1 MVNMELLSKTLAHGR
16 SRYIG
21 MLYSDTHFMVSTVL
35 PLQPSGRIL
44 GDRVMQYFILL
55 MAWTPKPA
63 YLGLNLPVSVTSST
77 TYLLVTLG
85 KNLIFEGQ
93 CSLISVNKKKWIS
106 EIPNKS

>member
-1 MVNMELLSKTLAHGR
+1 MIFLKYSYWEVALMEQKEHPG
-16 SRYIG
+16 
-21 MLYSDTHFMVSTVL
+21 
-35 PLQPSGRIL
+35 
-44 GDRVMQYFILL
+44 
-55 MAWTPKPA
+55 
-63 YLGLNLPVSVTSST
+63 SVTSST

>member
-1 MVNMELLSKTLAHGR
+1 MIFLK
-16 SRYIG
+16 
-21 MLYSDTHFMVSTVL
+21 YSYQEVALTEQKEH
-35 PLQPSGRIL
+35 P
-44 GDRVMQYFILL
+44 
-55 MAWTPKPA
+55 
-63 YLGLNLPVSVTSST
+63 SST